1 MPWYDD
7 LDPEQR
13 AAASHVG
20 SHARVLAG
28 PGTGKT
34 LVMARRVAFLVTD
47 RQIIP
52 TAILA
57 LTFTRHAAAELRQ
70 RVKALLEAIPGPRVS
85 TLHSFALRQLVRNWD
100 AVSRGPRGPIRIADD
115 FEQRW
120 IVIEDLKTMLR
131 RSVRDTKESLNLLA
145 ADWETLDAEQVDWR
159 RLFPDGP
166 FLDAWEEHRTVYGY
180 MLRDELVYRL
190 KRALDQH
197 PDFKL
202 EGSPR
207 HLLVDEYQDLNRCDL
222 AVVRALAERGAEL
235 FAAGDDDQ
243 SIYGFRFAH
252 PEGIRRFCEE
262 YPDSRSMDLGLC
274 RRCDPAILRLGQ
286 FVASQDYERMPKPLR
301 PEEGR
306 GEGVVHLLNFPDQH
320 REATKVAALCR
331 TLIHEHGCLPHDILV
346 LVRYDRYAAYSS
358 VLRQAL
364 SDADVP
370 VSVGAERDPFGGAA
384 SRGVRPARKLLALM
398 RLAVQP
404 QDHLAWR
411 TLLQCPGNAIG
422 AGAIDSIYHYARDH
436 GPTFYAA
443 LQRIEDSPGEIGL
456 FGPRVAAEVRRV
468 RAMAEQLASDVQ
480 AAADLL
486 VPSSLADGLR
496 PVAQMLVGEADVCQE
511 ALDFIGRAAEDSAAE
526 DLPDLVRAL
535 AASSEDI
542 EQHIEEGRVNL
553 LTMHKAK
560 GLTAKAVFVVAAE
573 DQVIPGWAQ
582 KARDID
588 DERRLLYV
596 SLTRAKH
603 YLFITYCQKRKDQQ
617 AWTGRERGRRRRT
630 LTRFLEHAP
639 LTPVPGV
646 TYELAAPSLTLS
658 H

>member
-1 MPWYDD
+1 VPWYDD

-13 AAASHVG
+13 VAASHVG

-70 RVKALLEAIPGPRVS
+70 RVKGLVEAIPGPRVS

-100 AVSRGPRGPIRIADD
+100 AVSRGARGPIRIADD

-190 KRALDQH
+190 KRALDQN

-222 AVVRALAERGAEL
+222 AVVRALAQRGAEL

-262 YPDSRSMDLGLC
+262 YPESRSMDLALC

-286 FVASQDYERMPKPLR
+286 FVASQDYQRMPKPLR
-301 PEEGR
+301 PEDGR
-306 GEGVVHLLNFPDQH
+306 GEGVVDLLNFPDQY
-320 REATKVAALCR
+320 REATKVAALCH

-346 LVRYDRYAAYSS
+346 LVRYDRYGAYSS

-364 SDADVP
+364 SDAHVP

-384 SRGVRPARKLLALM
+384 SGGVRPARKLLALM

-411 TLLQCPGNAIG
+411 TLLQCPGNGIG
-422 AGAIDSIYHYARDH
+422 AGAIDSIYHHARDH

-443 LQRIEDSPGEIGL
+443 LQRIELSPGEIRV
-456 FGPRVAAEVRRV
+456 FGPRVAAQVRRV
-468 RAMAEQLASDVQ
+468 RVMAEQLASDVQ

-486 VPSSLADGLR
+486 VPTSLADGLR
-496 PVAQMLVGEADVCQE
+496 PVAQTLIPEADVCQE
-511 ALDFIGRAAEDSAAE
+511 TLDFIGRAAEDSAAE

-542 EQHIEEGRVNL
+542 EQHIEEGRVNV

-560 GLTAKAVFVVAAE
+560 GLTAQAVFVVAAE

-603 YLFITYCQKRKDQQ
+603 YLFVTYCQRRKDQQ
-617 AWTGRERGRRRRT
+617 AWTGRDRGQERRT

-646 TYELAAPSLTLS
+646 TYELAAPSRALS
-658 H
+658 G